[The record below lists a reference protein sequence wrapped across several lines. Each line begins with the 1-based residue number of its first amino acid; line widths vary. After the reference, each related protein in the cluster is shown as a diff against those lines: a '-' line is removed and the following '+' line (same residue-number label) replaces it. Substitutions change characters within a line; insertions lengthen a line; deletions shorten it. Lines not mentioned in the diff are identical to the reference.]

1 MENSPLPGGRT
12 DFDLG
17 REEKPLEEMRLKT
30 FATLLFSL
38 EHAAVVHLDRAV
50 LLASG
55 IMREAPPVGP
65 PRRGVETD
73 PLLLVH
79 FEELVSFSW
88 PSSFRSVPPCPLR
101 ESDLPSAADG
111 QAHSAAREPGSH
123 HPQLHPPRYVA
134 HLGTAYDDQ
143 IDLGTGWCGLGG
155 SSAR

>member
-1 MENSPLPGGRT
+1 
-12 DFDLG
+12 
-17 REEKPLEEMRLKT
+17 MRLKT

-55 IMREAPPVGP
+55 VMREAPPVGP
-65 PRRGVETD
+65 PRRGVEAD

-79 FEELVSFSW
+79 FEELVAFILSLGSA
-88 PSSFRSVPPCPLR
+88 VPCAR
-101 ESDLPSAADG
+101 VRFPSAADG
-111 QAHSAAREPGSH
+111 KAHSAAREPGSH
-123 HPQLHPPRYVA
+123 NPQLHPPRYVA
-134 HLGTAYDDQ
+134 RLGTAYDDQ